1 MKLNIPEEKLFNI
14 KQVEKI
20 LGRALTTEE
29 LTGFKTKQNSDETL
43 SVRITTENYSLFK
56 EIKSGHKT
64 NYIFGLMLEAFIEKY
79 TKEES

>member
-1 MKLNIPEEKLFNI
+1 MKLNIPEERIFNI

-29 LTGFKTKQNSDETL
+29 LTNFQTKQNSDETL
-43 SVRITTENYSLFK
+43 SVRITTENYNLFK

-64 NYIFGLMLEAFIEKY
+64 NYIFGLMLETFVEKY
-79 TKEES
+79 LKK

>member
-14 KQVEKI
+14 EQVEKI
-20 LGRALTTEE
+20 LGRALSTEE

-79 TKEES
+79 LEK